1 MKVAIIMIKKTATI
15 MALVLVGT
23 MLAWSQTYRY
33 EIGPAVG
40 VTGYL
45 GDVNRSN
52 MYKMP
57 RVAGGGIFRYNLN
70 TRFSFKGNLLYV
82 NLAGDS
88 KNIESKF
95 PFDQQFSFNAHVVDL
110 AGQVE
115 FNFFHFGDGPRYKHY
130 KRLTPY
136 LTVGLGAELSFA
148 NGNTS
153 FGMVLPLGAGVKFRL
168 KERLNLGFEFTM
180 RKSFSDKVDGITDLY
195 GYNHGMAKN
204 TDWYSVA
211 MFTVTYEF
219 SKRCVKCHYIE

>member
-1 MKVAIIMIKKTATI
+1 MMT
-15 MALVLVGT
+15 MLLVGA
-23 MLAWSQTYRY
+23 LCAKSQTYRY
-33 EIGPAVG
+33 EVGPALG

-45 GDVNRSN
+45 GDVNTSN

-70 TRFSFKGNLLYV
+70 SRFAFKGNLLYV

-95 PFDQQFSFNAHVVDL
+95 PSVTENVDGVPTLVDPNYKFSAHVIDL
-110 AGQVE
+110 GGQVE
-115 FNFFHFGDGPRYKHY
+115 FNFFHFGEGPRYKHY
-130 KRLTPY
+130 KRVTPY
-136 LTVGLGAELSFA
+136 MVAGIGAELSFA

-153 FGMVLPLGAGVKFRL
+153 FGFVIPLGAGVKF
-168 KERLNLGFEFTM
+168 KFKDRLNLGFEFTM

-195 GYNHGMAKN
+195 GYSHGIAKN

-219 SKRCVKCHYIE
+219 SKRCVKCHYVE

>member
-1 MKVAIIMIKKTATI
+1 MRNAAMIIILT
-15 MALVLVGT
+15 LFGVLS
-23 MLAWSQTYRY
+23 AWSQNYRY
-33 EIGPAVG
+33 EIGPALG

-45 GDVNRSN
+45 GDVNTSN

-57 RVAGGGIFRYNLN
+57 RVAGGGIFRYNMN
-70 TRFSFKGNLLYV
+70 SRFAFKGNLLYV

-88 KNIESKF
+88 KNIESQF
-95 PFDQQFSFNAHVVDL
+95 PYEQQYNFSAHVIDL
-110 AGQVE
+110 GGQVE
-115 FNFFHFGDGPRYKHY
+115 FNFFHFGEGPRYKHY
-130 KRLTPY
+130 KRITPY
-136 LTVGLGAELSFA
+136 LTAGLGAELSFA

-153 FGMVLPLGAGVKFRL
+153 FGMVLPLGAGVKFKV

-195 GYNHGMAKN
+195 GSSHGMAKN

-219 SKRCVKCHYIE
+219 SKRCVKCHYVE

>member
-1 MKVAIIMIKKTATI
+1 MIITLTLLS
-15 MALVLVGT
+15 ALS
-23 MLAWSQTYRY
+23 AWSQNYRY
-33 EIGPAVG
+33 EVGPALG

-45 GDVNRSN
+45 GDVNTSN

-57 RVAGGGIFRYNLN
+57 RVAGGGIFRYNMN
-70 TRFSFKGNLLYV
+70 SRFAFKGNLLYV

-88 KNIESKF
+88 KNIESQF
-95 PFDQQFSFNAHVVDL
+95 PYQQQYNFNAHVIDL
-110 AGQVE
+110 GGQVE
-115 FNFFHFGDGPRYKHY
+115 FNFFHFGEGPRYKHY
-130 KRLTPY
+130 KRITPY
-136 LTVGLGAELSFA
+136 MTAGIGAELSFA

-153 FGMVLPLGAGVKFRL
+153 FGVVLPLGAGVKFKV

-180 RKSFSDKVDGITDLY
+180 RKSFSDKLDGITDLY
-195 GYNHGMAKN
+195 GSNHGIGKN

>member
-1 MKVAIIMIKKTATI
+1 MIKKTAMI
-15 MALVLVGT
+15 MALTLMGAVC
-23 MLAWSQTYRY
+23 AWSQTYRY
-33 EIGPAVG
+33 EIGPAIG

-45 GDVNRSN
+45 GDVNKSN

-70 TRFSFKGNLLYV
+70 SRFAFKGNLLYV

-95 PFDQQFSFNAHVVDL
+95 PNDQHYSFTSHVIDL
-110 AGQVE
+110 GGQVE

-130 KRLTPY
+130 KRISPY
-136 LTVGLGAELSFA
+136 ITAGIGAELSFA
-148 NGNTS
+148 NGRTS
-153 FGMVLPLGAGVKFRL
+153 FGAVLPLGVGLKFRV

-180 RKSFSDKVDGITDLY
+180 RKSFSDKIDGITDLY
-195 GYNHGMAKN
+195 GYNHGIAKN

-219 SKRCVKCHYIE
+219 SKRCVKCHYVE